1 MLHFKD
7 AKTISRVS
15 KIFNDHEQYIEAWH
29 SIINNG
35 YSYLIHETTNAK
47 SKHHYDPK
55 EVVASFDFKDR
66 INEIRQ
72 KSKSHHDKQLKTLLM
87 IIQMKKSL
95 KKNFKKKSVF
105 LRWQNIK
112 HC

>member
-1 MLHFKD
+1 MLKPFQEYLRFSMIMNNILKH
-7 AKTISRVS
+7 R
-15 KIFNDHEQYIEAWH
+15 H

-35 YSYLIHETTNAK
+35 YSYLIDETTNAK

-72 KSKSHHDKQLKTLLM
+72 KSQKAITTS
-87 IIQMKKSL
+87 
-95 KKNFKKKSVF
+95 N
-105 LRWQNIK
+105 
-112 HC
+112 

>member
-29 SIINNG
+29 SIIKNG

-55 EVVASFDFKDR
+55 EVVASFDF
-66 INEIRQ
+66 
-72 KSKSHHDKQLKTLLM
+72 
-87 IIQMKKSL
+87 
-95 KKNFKKKSVF
+95 
-105 LRWQNIK
+105 
-112 HC
+112 